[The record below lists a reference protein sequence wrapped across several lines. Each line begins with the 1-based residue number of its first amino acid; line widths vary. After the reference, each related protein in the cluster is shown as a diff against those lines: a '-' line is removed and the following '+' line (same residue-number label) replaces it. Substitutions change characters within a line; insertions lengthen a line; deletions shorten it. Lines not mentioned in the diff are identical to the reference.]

1 MNQKILIAI
10 DLSENSLKAVD
21 YVGSIVACHDTADI
35 TMLNI
40 IKEPSED
47 TMPAAEER
55 KAYLEKTR
63 ADTLALMEAAASRLT
78 AHGIPEDQIH
88 LKIQICKKPISVAEL
103 ILHERKLGDYGTIVV
118 GRRGMSKKEEFLFGS
133 ISNRIVREAKHC
145 AVWVIE

>member
-21 YVGSIVACHDTADI
+21 YVGSIVACHATADI

-63 ADTLALMEAAASRLT
+63 ADTLALMEAASSRLT
-78 AHGIPEDQIH
+78 AHGIPEGQIH

-103 ILHERKLGDYGTIVV
+103 ILHERKQEDYGTIVI

-133 ISNRIVREAKHC
+133 VSNRIVREAKNC